1 MNNLLDFDDYIL
13 EVNEK
18 ELQEEILNEGLK
30 DWLKKA
36 ALTTAVATCCLNL
49 AAAPK
54 EKVDELPQEKDKI
67 ENVQNSPYLK
77 DEFQLRFYQG
87 DLHHAWLHEDPL

>member
-30 DWLKKA
+30 DWLKKKQH
-36 ALTTAVATCCLNL
+36 LQLL
-49 AAAPK
+49 L
-54 EKVDELPQEKDKI
+54 LP
-67 ENVQNSPYLK
+67 VV
-77 DEFQLRFYQG
+77 
-87 DLHHAWLHEDPL
+87 